1 MAQTKGGKSTR
12 GKGQR
17 GRGGK
22 GGPAGPWMQY
32 PGPAGPL
39 GPWPWMPPSP
49 WMGMYPGMPAM
60 PGEAAADVDPAAAA
74 DSLLDA
80 LAVGEPAEG
89 GASRGGGRSSKSG
102 RGARARAP
110 AVIMAEERSPD
121 DSPTGTLSHEALVG
135 NWVDSQGNQ
144 VQVMQVDAYTVKL
157 MAVLS
162 RPPRND
168 IHLPLKPITAGGG
181 WQCGHSVLDP
191 MWTSSKQLH
200 WVAMDGRVSVW
211 VRPPSDRSSSAGS
224 EGAAEERVNPAVKEQ
239 ADADAGAKAD
249 TAAE

>member
-12 GKGQR
+12 GGKGR

-22 GGPAGPWMQY
+22 GYSSQGGWTQY
-32 PGPAGPL
+32 PGLAGPL
-39 GPWPWMPPSP
+39 GPMPPPWFGMPAPP
-49 WMGMYPGMPAM
+49 WMGMYPGMPVQ
-60 PGEAAADVDPAAAA
+60 PGETPDVDPAAAA

-89 GASRGGGRSSKSG
+89 GRGAKSGGGH
-102 RGARARAP
+102 RARAP
-110 AVIMAEERSPD
+110 AAIMAEERSPD
-121 DSPTGTLSHEALVG
+121 KSASGTLPHTALTG

-191 MWTSSKQLH
+191 MWTSSAQLH

-211 VRPPSDRSSSAGS
+211 VRPPSDSGSTAES
-224 EGAAEERVNPAVKEQ
+224 EGPAEERVSQSAKEQ
-239 ADADAGAKAD
+239 ANADAGAKTD
-249 TAAE
+249 AASQ

>member
-1 MAQTKGGKSTR
+1 M
-12 GKGQR
+12 
-17 GRGGK
+17 
-22 GGPAGPWMQY
+22 PAT
-32 PGPAGPL
+32 
-39 GPWPWMPPSP
+39 P
-49 WMGMYPGMPAM
+49 WMGMYPGMPA
-60 PGEAAADVDPAAAA
+60 PGEADVDPAAAA

-89 GASRGGGRSSKSG
+89 GRGSKNGGGH
-102 RGARARAP
+102 RARAP
-110 AVIMAEERSPD
+110 AVIMAEERPPD
-121 DSPTGTLSHEALVG
+121 KAPAGALSHTALVG

-211 VRPPSDRSSSAGS
+211 VRPPSDSCSDAGS
-224 EGAAEERVNPAVKEQ
+224 EGAAEERVNLAVKEQ
-239 ADADAGAKAD
+239 ADADAGAKTD
-249 TAAE
+249 AAAQ